1 MKFCAPRRLPP
12 DHPVLICTAA
22 RGYTRVDQHAVWDM
36 FWGSPADV
44 QGVLADAGTFSWSA
58 GKAIN
63 HWPGMSAATRK
74 DLFALYMAHAQRR
87 TGAASTSSPTQAII
101 PTFQLPADWRRFKQF
116 AAEAPCW
123 WVIKPIASSQ
133 GRGIQLVHGSRMK
146 QLPSL
151 WQGHR
156 SPASARSR
164 TPQAQ
169 PDSDSTATLAPSA
182 PGLSPAAVPLAAPPM
197 PPSYALSSALAQA
210 AGPSTSHS
218 PAATPTSSFR
228 YLRTKQT
235 PTNAPEPST
244 STLAHA
250 RAQARAAAVRSSA
263 GRLAANAA
271 RAGSST
277 SQRTGQVR
285 QPQAAFP
292 AQAAAGPDPPAPRFV
307 ACQYIPP
314 PALLGG
320 CKFDLRVYVLVLGM
334 APVRAYMYVDGFA
347 RVAPAP
353 YQAPTLADTSAA
365 VHLTN
370 TSLAKSH
377 EQFDA
382 RHSYKCPLSDMWAAL
397 ALEHGPAR
405 VADAAAQMQQAV
417 LHVLNAVQHKVPST
431 PGCFELLGI
440 DVLLDGA
447 LHPWV
452 LELNASPALSA
463 TSEPDRVFKLRLV
476 HAALA
481 AIEVARLGQPAQ
493 PRMPELAQWIA
504 LGSSPCRTLA
514 RELQAAEPPA
524 RIRP

>member
-12 DHPVLICTAA
+12 DHPVLVCTAA
-22 RGYTRVDQHAVWDM
+22 RGYTRVDEHAVWDM
-36 FWGSPADV
+36 YWGSPADV

-87 TGAASTSSPTQAII
+87 TGPAPSSSPTQAII

-116 AAEAPCW
+116 AAEQACW

-146 QLPSL
+146 QLPNL

-164 TPQAQ
+164 TPQAAQ
-169 PDSDSTATLAPSA
+169 PGSDSPGKLAPAA
-182 PGLSPAAVPLAAPPM
+182 PGPSPAAAPPV
-197 PPSYALSSALAQA
+197 PASYALSSALAQA
-210 AGPSTSHS
+210 AGPSASHS
-218 PAATPTSSFR
+218 SAGTPTTSFR
-228 YLRTKQT
+228 YLRTKQA
-235 PTNAPEPST
+235 PTTGSEPST

-263 GRLAANAA
+263 GRLASNA
-271 RAGSST
+271 RAGSSA
-277 SQRTGQVR
+277 SQRTGQVW
-285 QPQAAFP
+285 QPQAALP
-292 AQAAAGPDPPAPRFV
+292 TQAAAGSDQPAPRFV
-307 ACQYIPP
+307 ACQYIHP

-377 EQFDA
+377 EEFDA
-382 RHSYKCPLSDMWAAL
+382 RHSYKCPLSDMWTAL

-417 LHVLNAVQHKVPST
+417 LHVLNAVQHKIPST

-447 LHPWV
+447 LRPWV

-463 TSEPDRVFKLRLV
+463 TSEHDRVFKLRLM

-481 AIEVARLGQPAQ
+481 AIEVTRLGQPAQ
-493 PRMPELAQWIA
+493 PRMSELAQWIA

-514 RELQAAEPPA
+514 HELAAEPPA